1 LTLAAPTLKKRA
13 GPTDAD
19 ILNYAL
25 TLEHLEAT
33 FYAQALQ
40 NYTQDQFASAGYGG
54 MFYQMVQTLAYDE
67 KTHVDFL
74 TSALTGKHILNDD
87 WYQHADTSKA
97 AGAKPVAACCYNFG
111 VTNVHQF
118 AALASVLEGVGVS
131 AYLGAAQYIQNKDYL
146 TAAASILTVEARHNA
161 YIRNK
166 IGELPFPNP
175 FDTPL
180 DLDE

>member
-1 LTLAAPTLKKRA
+1 MKFSSATIAATLASLTLAAPTLKKRA

-87 WYQHADTSKA
+87 
-97 AGAKPVAACCYNFG
+97 
-111 VTNVHQF
+111 
-118 AALASVLEGVGVS
+118 
-131 AYLGAAQYIQNKDYL
+131 
-146 TAAASILTVEARHNA
+146 
-161 YIRNK
+161 
-166 IGELPFPNP
+166 
-175 FDTPL
+175 
-180 DLDE
+180 